1 MRSDDDRIRMFISEI
16 KCEGDVG
23 LLMTTK
29 QLYLWYGCKLCTHPR
44 GVGEEGGIVQA
55 VWPIQADWTV
65 C

>member
-1 MRSDDDRIRMFISEI
+1 MRSDDDRIRMFINKI

-29 QLYLWYGCKLCTHPR
+29 QLYVWNGCKLCTHAR
-44 GVGEEGGIVQA
+44 TVREGGGIVQA
-55 VWPIQADWTV
+55 VWRIQADWTI